1 MNKLSSLAKPQLW
14 LGIVISVIFVFLAF
28 RNVQWVELV
37 TALKGM
43 QWSIL
48 FLAMVLCFFN
58 LLIRGIRWQ
67 ILLAPLGLFAVRDA
81 FVYLNIGYMANN
93 LLPFRLGEI
102 IRAVLLGQKKAIN
115 TSAVL
120 ATIVL
125 ERLLDMLS
133 LSALTLILML
143 AMPIAP
149 LMKQTALVFGG
160 MSFLGVAGLWW
171 VAGHLSAAGMEK
183 LQTSPES
190 NYAAH
195 LGRAKLT
202 RALQIAISAGR
213 LFTKGLAAVRSPRQA
228 AAAVTYSILAWGLA
242 MGFTW
247 LVLEACSLHLPW
259 TATLMVVVMVNLGV
273 AIPSAPG
280 FVGVMHF
287 LAVLAL
293 SPWAA
298 DEAAALGFSVIYH
311 ALPFLITVALGG
323 AFLWKEG
330 TQPLQLLGAGSEAV
344 GTIQASVIN

>member
-28 RNVQWVELV
+28 HNVQWVELV

-48 FLAMVLCFFN
+48 FLAAMLCLFN

-67 ILLAPLGLFAVRDA
+67 IFLAPLGPFAVRDA
-81 FVYLNIGYMANN
+81 FAYVNIGYMANN

-133 LSALTLILML
+133 LAALTLILML

-160 MSFLGVAGLWW
+160 MSFLAAAGLWW
-171 VAGHLSAAGMEK
+171 VAGHRSTDSMER
-183 LQTSPES
+183 LQTSLES
-190 NYAAH
+190 NHAAH
-195 LGRAKLT
+195 LSRAKLK
-202 RALQIAISAGR
+202 RALQIAISVGR
-213 LFTKGLAAVRSPRQA
+213 LFTKGLAAVRTPRQA
-228 AAAVTYSILAWGLA
+228 AAAVACSILAWGLA

-287 LAVLAL
+287 LAVLAI
-293 SPWAA
+293 SPWAT

-311 ALPFLITVALGG
+311 AVPFLITVALGG
-323 AFLWKEG
+323 GFLWKEG
-330 TQPLQLLGAGSEAV
+330 IRVGRLLEAGAKSVRTGQLQV
-344 GTIQASVIN
+344 RN